1 MSSVTDAKR
10 ELQEL
15 RLEMQS
21 LQREIRSYK
30 NLLIDVTGLASLL
43 GIKDAASIRRYIT
56 LLYQL
61 KAAYDAVQLARMAA
75 GDPLAWI
82 GAGVTV
88 ASTAIQLGNVIHEQ
102 IGSEEPQ

>member
-21 LQREIRSYK
+21 LQREVRSYK
-30 NLLIDVTGLASLL
+30 ALLMDVASLASLL
-43 GIKDAASIRRYIT
+43 GIKDASAIRRQIT

-61 KAAYDAVQLARMAA
+61 KAAYDAVQVARMAA
-75 GDPLAWI
+75 GDPLAWLS
-82 GAGVTV
+82 AGVTV
-88 ASTAIQLGNVIHEQ
+88 GTAASSVFDLYT
-102 IGSEEPQ
+102 SEG